1 MRGTQ
6 KQTVHSR
13 RRGSAGRS
21 TRRRWVRLALAALLM
36 LPALLGMTQEAEKL
50 EAEAPEAQQA
60 GQQQARAPLARY
72 VVVNS
77 PVDDS
82 VFRNVRNVAL
92 SLQEQATQEDRTAIL
107 FLEIRP
113 GQSEFHQVYGLAQ
126 FLTSTR
132 TNRLTTVAWVP
143 ETVTG
148 NNVVV
153 ALGCREIV
161 MQPDAMLGDIGRG
174 KAVDASEEQSIL
186 SLVNKRHNLRVNND
200 LALGLLNPEISLLQ
214 VTIERDGVS
223 EKRVVTEQQAKVL
236 RDNQLVISDVEVI
249 KDQRKPGIFSGK
261 QARELG
267 VLVSHTV
274 AQQAELAELYKID
287 PQNLKEQ
294 IDISEQARVRLIDV
308 TQAIDWVLE
317 SFIERQIDRALAE
330 GAQTLIFRIKSPG
343 GYLLAGTNLAE
354 KIAEL
359 EEKKVRTIAFIPEQ
373 ALSSAAIMALGCD
386 EIYIGR
392 NGQIGDAGVIIPRF
406 DGAFERVPE
415 KVLSPVLD
423 KLRSLADRKHRPA
436 GILTA
441 MTLKDQVVFQ
451 VRHRETGR
459 VWFMTEE
466 ELQDREEWIK
476 GPLVPESAEGLL
488 LTLHGERAVELRVAN
503 AVADNLEELKERIN
517 IPPDVEL
524 RAVGR
529 TWVDSL
535 VFWLNQPFITGLL
548 LFLAIICIYIE
559 LHLMVGFFGICSAIC
574 FGIFFWSRYLGGTA
588 SGLEVLIFMLGLAC
602 ILLEIFVIPGFGVFG
617 VTGGLLVLFSLILA
631 SESFNYIEPN
641 LNSQRLLQVLMMIGL
656 PILGVMVSSYFLS
669 KYLPQMPLF
678 QAVVLTP
685 PMKKHAGDT
694 DTLQLRPDLV
704 DESRDELSIGAQ
716 GMAITAL
723 RPAGKGQFSRRMID
737 VVTQGPYLQAKT
749 PIEVVEVRG
758 NRIVVR
764 ELLEDEND
772 SAS

>member
-1 MRGTQ
+1 MRGSQ
-6 KQTVHSR
+6 KQTGHSR
-13 RRGSAGRS
+13 RKEPVGRS
-21 TRRRWVRLALAALLM
+21 PRGRWIRLGLACVLM
-36 LPALLGMTQEAEKL
+36 VPALLGMTQEAEKK
-50 EAEAPEAQQA
+50 EAEAPEAKQA
-60 GQQQARAPLARY
+60 EKQPAREPLARY

-82 VFRNVRNVAL
+82 VFRNVRNVAT

-107 FLEIRP
+107 ILEIRP
-113 GQSEFHQVYGLAQ
+113 GQSEFHQVFGLAQ

-200 LALGLLNPEISLLQ
+200 LALGLMNPDISLLQ

-236 RDNQLVISDVEVI
+236 RDNQLAISDVEVI

-261 QARELG
+261 QARDLG

-274 AQQAELAELYKID
+274 TQQAELAELYKID
-287 PQNLKEQ
+287 PQNLREQ
-294 IDISEQARVRLIDV
+294 IDASERARVRLIDV
-308 TQAIDWVLE
+308 TQVIDPVLE
-317 SFIERQIDRALAE
+317 SFIDRQIQRSLAE
-330 GAQTLIFRIKSPG
+330 GAQTLIFRINSPG
-343 GYLLAGTNLAE
+343 GYLLSGTNLAN

-359 EEKKVRTIAFIPEQ
+359 EERKVRTIAFIPEQ
-373 ALSSAAIMALGCD
+373 ALSSAAITALGCD

-392 NGQIGDAGVIIPRF
+392 NGQIGDAGVIMKRF
-406 DGAFERVPE
+406 DGAFERAPE
-415 KVLSPVLD
+415 KIVSPLLQT
-423 KLRSLADRKHRPA
+423 LRSLADRKHRPA
-436 GILTA
+436 GIITA
-441 MTLKDQVVFQ
+441 MTLKDQEVFQ

-459 VWFMTEE
+459 IWYMTDE
-466 ELQDREEWIK
+466 ELQDRDEWVK
-476 GPLVPESAEGLL
+476 GQLVPESAEGLL
-488 LTLHGERAVELRVAN
+488 LTLQGERAVELRVAA
-503 AVADNLEELKERIN
+503 AVADNLEELKERLN

-529 TWVDSL
+529 TWVDAL
-535 VFWLNQPFITGLL
+535 VFWLNQPFITGFL

-559 LHLMVGFFGICSAIC
+559 LHLMIGFFGICSAVF

-588 SGLEVLIFMLGLAC
+588 SGLEVLLFLLGLAC
-602 ILLEIFVIPGFGVFG
+602 ILLEIFIIPGFGVFG

-631 SESFNYIEPN
+631 SESFNHIEPHV
-641 LNSQRLLQVLMMIGL
+641 NSQRLLQVLMMIGF

-669 KYLPQMPLF
+669 KYLPQMALF

-685 PMKKHAGDT
+685 PVKKHAGDT
-694 DTLQLRPDLV
+694 DTLLLRPDLV
-704 DESRDELSIGAQ
+704 DQPRNELSIGEQ
-716 GMAITAL
+716 GLSITAL
-723 RPAGKGQFSRRMID
+723 RPAGKGQFNRRMFD

-749 PIEVVEVRG
+749 PIEVIEVHG

-764 ELLEDEND
+764 ELLDQ
-772 SAS
+772 